1 MSVSTGEIANTVN
14 QGKPLALLKD
24 GLRDRNESGSGKIH
38 GGEGSYQT
46 VLIVNDN
53 QDQLDLM
60 SILLRQSGYQIIT
73 AEDGCEG
80 YEVALAER
88 PDLVISDVSM
98 PRMNGIEMC
107 GLIRENEDLKRTPV
121 LLISAVRKDSESAVQ
136 GLKAGADDYLEAP
149 YDPTRLVERVSQLIE
164 RRRGEGSLRDIADH
178 RRVTEALSQ
187 SERRFR
193 AYIENASDNITVIAT
208 DGTTIYESPSVERIT
223 GYKPEELVGTD
234 ALALVHPEDRE
245 KITSFLELGFSSL
258 TTVGPVE
265 YRYFHKDGSLL
276 TLEAI
281 GKSHLDEKGE
291 LVGIINTR
299 DITERK
305 RAEVERARLAAE
317 VEHQRQRLKG
327 LVANVP
333 GVVWE
338 ASGAPDEAS
347 QSIDFVNDYTETML
361 GYSVQEWLQTP
372 NFWLSIVHEEDRER
386 AAREAAAN
394 FSSRRGG
401 TSEFRWVTRDGRVL
415 WVEAKSVVIIDEAGK
430 PTGMRG
436 VTMDIT
442 ERKRAE
448 QELRESEERY
458 RETVENARDMI
469 YTHDLEGNYTSVNKA
484 SEQITGYTREE
495 ARTMNIAET
504 VAPEYLEKARS
515 MLARKLEENK
525 ETVYDL
531 EIIAKDGHR
540 IAVEVNTRLVYRDG
554 IAVGVQGIAR
564 DIRERKHLEEQ
575 LRQSQ
580 KMEAVGRLAGGVAHD
595 FNNLLTVI
603 NGYSELT
610 LRRLQPEDA
619 LTGYLEEIKKAGTR
633 AASLTRQLLAFSR
646 KQVLQPKVL
655 DLNAV
660 ISDVGKMLERLIGED
675 IDLRTVLKPELRRV
689 NADPGQIEQ
698 VIMNLVVNA
707 RDAMPDGGKLIIE
720 TGNAY
725 LTEEYARH
733 HVAIKPGPYVM
744 LAVSDNGSGMNDE
757 TKARLFEPFFTTK
770 EQGKGTGLGL
780 STAYGIVKQS
790 LGYIWV
796 YSEVGSGT
804 TFKVYLPAIDEK
816 ADSKQPAQTSEP
828 IALGSETILLVED
841 DEMVRGLA
849 RTTLEEG
856 GYKVLQAANGAEALL
871 ICEQY
876 PEPIHLLL
884 TDVVMPG
891 MSGRAVADRL
901 KTMRPQ
907 MLVLYMSGYTEDA
920 IVHHGVLNEGVNF
933 IEKPFDPTALTR
945 KVREVLDAA

>member
-1 MSVSTGEIANTVN
+1 
-14 QGKPLALLKD
+14 
-24 GLRDRNESGSGKIH
+24 
-38 GGEGSYQT
+38 
-46 VLIVNDN
+46 
-53 QDQLDLM
+53 
-60 SILLRQSGYQIIT
+60 
-73 AEDGCEG
+73 
-80 YEVALAER
+80 
-88 PDLVISDVSM
+88 
-98 PRMNGIEMC
+98 
-107 GLIRENEDLKRTPV
+107 
-121 LLISAVRKDSESAVQ
+121 
-136 GLKAGADDYLEAP
+136 
-149 YDPTRLVERVSQLIE
+149 LVER
-164 RRRGEGSLRDIADH
+164 RHGEESLRDIAEH

-187 SERRFR
+187 SDRRFR
-193 AYIENASDNITVIAT
+193 AYIENASDNITIIAT

-265 YRYFHKDGSLL
+265 FRYFHKNGSLL

-281 GKSHLDEKGE
+281 GKCHLDEKGE

-305 RAEVERARLAAE
+305 RAKVERARLAAE

-327 LVANVP
+327 LVAHVP

-338 ASGAPDEAS
+338 ASGAPDETS
-347 QSIDFVNDYTETML
+347 QSMDFVSDYAETML
-361 GYSVQEWLQTP
+361 GYSIQEWLQTP

-386 AAREAAAN
+386 AAREAAAK
-394 FSSRRGG
+394 FAGRRGG

-415 WVEAKSVVIIDEAGK
+415 WVEAKSVVITDEAGK

-458 RETVENARDMI
+458 RETVENARDII
-469 YTHDLEGNYTSVNKA
+469 YTHDLKGNYTSVNKA
-484 SEQITGYTREE
+484 GEQITGYTREE

-515 MLARKLEENK
+515 MLARKLDENE

-531 EIIAKDGHR
+531 EIIAKDGRR
-540 IAVEVNTRLVYRDG
+540 IAVEVNTRLVYRNG

-564 DIRERKHLEEQ
+564 DITERKHLEAQ

-619 LTGYLEEIKKAGTR
+619 LTGYLEEIRKAGTR

-660 ISDVGKMLERLIGED
+660 ISDVEKMLQRLIGEH
-675 IDLRTVLKPELRRV
+675 IDMRTVLKPELRRM

-707 RDAMPDGGKLIIE
+707 RDAMPDGGKLTIE
-720 TGNAY
+720 TENAY
-725 LTEEYARH
+725 LTEEYAARH

-790 LGYIWV
+790 MGYIWV
-796 YSEVGSGT
+796 YSEVGLGT
-804 TFKVYLPAIDEK
+804 TFKVYLPAIDEEV
-816 ADSKQPAQTSEP
+816 DSKQAAQTSEP

-841 DEMVRGLA
+841 DEMVRGLT

-856 GYKVLQAANGAEALL
+856 GYEVLQAANGAEALL
-871 ICEQY
+871 LCEQY
-876 PEPIHLLL
+876 PEPIDLLL

-901 KTMRPQ
+901 KTLRPQ

-933 IEKPFDPTALTR
+933 IEKPFSPTALTR
-945 KVREVLDAA
+945 KVRNVLDAA

>member
-1 MSVSTGEIANTVN
+1 MSVSSREITNIVN
-14 QGKPLALLKD
+14 QGKACVLLKD
-24 GLRDRNESGSGKIH
+24 SLRDRNESGSGDIH
-38 GGEGSYQT
+38 GGGESRQT
-46 VLIVNDN
+46 VLIVNDD
-53 QDQLDLM
+53 QDQLDPM
-60 SILLRQSGYQIIT
+60 SILLLQSGYHIIT

-149 YDPTRLVERVSQLIE
+149 YDPTRLVEKVSQLVE
-164 RRRGEGSLRDIADH
+164 RRHGEESLRDIADH

-193 AYIENASDNITVIAT
+193 AYIENASDNITIIAA

-223 GYKPEELVGTD
+223 GYKPEELVGTN
-234 ALALVHPEDRE
+234 ALALIHPDDLE
-245 KITSFLELGFSSL
+245 KVTALLAQGFSSQA
-258 TTVGPVE
+258 TVGPVE
-265 YRYFHKDGSLL
+265 YRYFHKNGSLL

-327 LVANVP
+327 LVAHVP

-347 QSIDFVNDYTETML
+347 QSIDFVNDYAETML
-361 GYSVQEWLQTP
+361 GYSIQQWLETP

-415 WVEAKSVVIIDEAGK
+415 WVEAKSVVITDETGK
-430 PTGMRG
+430 PIGMRG

-442 ERKRAE
+442 ERKRSE

-458 RETVENARDMI
+458 RDTVENARDMI
-469 YTHDLEGNYTSVNKA
+469 YTHDLKGNYTSVNKA
-484 SEQITGYTREE
+484 TEQITGYTREE
-495 ARTMNIAET
+495 ARTMSLAQT

-515 MLARKLEENK
+515 MLVRKLEENE

-531 EIIAKDGHR
+531 EIIAKDGRR
-540 IAVEVNTRLVYRDG
+540 IAVEVNTRLVYRNG

-564 DIRERKHLEEQ
+564 DITERKHLEAQ

-619 LTGYLEEIKKAGTR
+619 LTGYLEEIKKAGIR

-660 ISDVGKMLERLIGED
+660 ISDVEKMLQRLIGED

-707 RDAMPDGGKLIIE
+707 RDAMPDGGKLTIE
-720 TGNAY
+720 TENAY
-725 LTEEYARH
+725 LTEEYARQ

-790 LGYIWV
+790 MGYIWV
-796 YSEVGSGT
+796 YSEVGLGT
-804 TFKVYLPAIDEK
+804 TFKVYLPAIDEVV
-816 ADSKQPAQTSEP
+816 DSKQPGQTSEP
-828 IALGSETILLVED
+828 IALGGETILLVED

-849 RTTLEEG
+849 LTTLEHG

-871 ICEQY
+871 LCEQY

-884 TDVVMPG
+884 SDVVMPG
-891 MSGRAVADRL
+891 MSGRAVADQL
-901 KTMRPQ
+901 KTLRPLT
-907 MLVLYMSGYTEDA
+907 LVLYMSGYTEDA
-920 IVHHGVLNEGVNF
+920 IVHHGVLDEGVNF
-933 IEKPFDPTALTR
+933 IEKPFSPTALTR